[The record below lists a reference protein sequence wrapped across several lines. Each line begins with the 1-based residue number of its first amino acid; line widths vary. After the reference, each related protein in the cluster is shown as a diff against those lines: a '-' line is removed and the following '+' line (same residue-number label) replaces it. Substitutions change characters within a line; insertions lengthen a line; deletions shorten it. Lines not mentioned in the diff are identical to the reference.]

1 MVDLRPREFITV
13 LGGAASWPAKS
24 DSRRERLM
32 KKAKKVKEAKK
43 VQKMDLGAIFDAHIR
58 HEFVDHDVAATMK
71 TMAAEPY
78 VHNVPTLTGGDG
90 HASVVD
96 FYTHHFVGKMLADTR
111 IERISRTVGRDQVV
125 DELILYFTHDCPIDY
140 ILPGIPPTGRR
151 VAVPHVVVMK
161 FKGHKVAHE
170 HIYWDQACVL
180 AQIGLLDP
188 SKLAVTGAQQAQAL
202 VEKSRRKR
210 A

>member
-1 MVDLRPREFITV
+1 MKK
-13 LGGAASWPAKS
+13 AQA
-24 DSRRERLM
+24 
-32 KKAKKVKEAKK
+32 KKAKKAKSVKTKSVK
-43 VQKMDLGAIFDAHIR
+43 TKSVKTKNVKTKNVKTKNVRKTNLGAIFDAHVR

-90 HASVVD
+90 HAGVVD
-96 FYTHHFVGKMLADTR
+96 FYTHHFVGKMPADTR
-111 IERISRTVGRDQVV
+111 IERISRTVGSDQVV
-125 DELILYFTHDCPIDY
+125 DELIMYFTHDCPIDY
-140 ILPGIPPTGRR
+140 MLPGISPTGRK
-151 VAVPHVVVMK
+151 VALPHVVVMK
-161 FKGHKVAHE
+161 FKGGKVAHE

-188 SKLAVTGAQQAQAL
+188 SQLPVTGALQAEAL

-210 A
+210 ARA

>member
-1 MVDLRPREFITV
+1 MKK
-13 LGGAASWPAKS
+13 AQA
-24 DSRRERLM
+24 
-32 KKAKKVKEAKK
+32 KKAKKAKSVKTKSVK
-43 VQKMDLGAIFDAHIR
+43 TKNVKTKNVKTKNVKTKNVRKTNLGAIFDAHVR

-90 HASVVD
+90 HAGVVD
-96 FYTHHFVGKMLADTR
+96 FYTHHFVGKMPADTR
-111 IERISRTVGRDQVV
+111 IERISRTVGSDQVV
-125 DELILYFTHDCPIDY
+125 DELIMYFTHDCPIDY
-140 ILPGIPPTGRR
+140 MLPGISPTGRK
-151 VAVPHVVVMK
+151 VALPHVVVMK
-161 FKGHKVAHE
+161 FKGGKVAHE

-188 SKLAVTGAQQAQAL
+188 SQLPVTGALQAEAL

-210 A
+210 ARA